1 MRTLYES
8 HSLCHVCYR
17 HVPSQITVED
27 NVRYINKSCP
37 EHGEFKIVQD
47 PDAGFCEKLEQR
59 TNYMY
64 NKILMVETTNRCQLD
79 CPHCY
84 HIPNNRAI
92 DIDIDQV
99 IQDIRTA
106 PSSIERIVL
115 AGAEPTVRKDIFDLI
130 DWVRNTGRH
139 AQILTNGVRLSDRK
153 FVENLRLHATESVLI
168 GLNHWSYQG
177 RDTHEKQLQG
187 IKNCIDVNLL
197 FHYIGYTVES
207 YEHLKDVL
215 EEINTFP
222 YYNSGRKFQ
231 FRIRLGSNIGRVPDE
246 PTAYI
251 SKNYKMI
258 EQMARALGH
267 ELVSAHD
274 LGDDNMYHM
283 MAYMNGHML
292 RIIQWPDATNIDM
305 HHLKHSPYAKF
316 NRQGYLTNFVHQ
328 VITRDAYVNKG
339 LPALDRV
346 PEEYTYSENSRCGS
360 CTYSNIINRA
370 CPGA

>member
-8 HSLCHVCYR
+8 HSLCHICYR

-37 EHGEFKIVQD
+37 EHGDFKIVQD

-59 TNYMY
+59 TNKIY
-64 NKILMVETTNRCQLD
+64 NKILMIEVTNRCQLA

-84 HIPNNRAI
+84 HIPDNKERDIDLQYIYNHISTAPPAI
-92 DIDIDQV
+92 DHV
-99 IQDIRTA
+99 I
-106 PSSIERIVL
+106 L
-115 AGAEPTVRKDIFDLI
+115 AGAEATVRRDIFDII
-130 DWVRNTGRH
+130 DNIRDSGRK
-139 AQILTNGVRLSDRK
+139 AVILTNGVRLQEKK
-153 FVENLRLHATESVLI
+153 FVEKLQEHNTQAVLI

-177 RDTHEKQLQG
+177 KDTHEKQLQG
-187 IKNCIDVNLL
+187 IKNCIDMNLL

-207 YEHLKDVL
+207 YEHLRDVL

-222 YYNSGRKFQ
+222 YYNSGKKFQ
-231 FRIRLGSNIGRVPDE
+231 FRIRLGSNIGRVPTE

-251 SKNYKMI
+251 SKNYKEVEKIAKSM
-258 EQMARALGH
+258 GH
-267 ELVSAHD
+267 ELISAHE

-283 MAYMNGHML
+283 MAHMNGHLL

-305 HHLKHSPYAKF
+305 QQLKHSPWARF
-316 NRQGYLTNFVHQ
+316 NRQDYMTNFVHQ

-339 LPALDRV
+339 LPVLDRV
-346 PEEYTYSENSRCGS
+346 PEAYTYSEKNDGD
-360 CTYSNIINRA
+360 II
-370 CPGA
+370 